1 MKKLG
6 IALITCLALIGCG
19 SSKVTTSIT
28 ETLNISGATM
38 AASYV
43 QQFDVQNLTSVS
55 QTVTDIS
62 TAVINNTGG
71 AGTLTLANVPYQT
84 VCPTV
89 VPASPLISINLL
101 AATNIPLTSSGAAT
115 AAAFNGFI
123 NSNYTLCA
131 YMTQANT
138 AVPVNFSLQIK
149 PTITMTFSY

>member
-1 MKKLG
+1 MKKL
-6 IALITCLALIGCG
+6 ILAILALALIGCG
-19 SSKVTTSIT
+19 QSKVTTSIT

-43 QQFDVQNLTSVS
+43 QQFDVQNLTAVN

-62 TAVINNTGG
+62 YAVINNTGG
-71 AGTLTLANVPYQT
+71 AGTLALAEVAYQT
-84 VCPTV
+84 VCPAT

-101 AATNIPLTSSGAAT
+101 TATNIPLTSTGAAT
-115 AAAFNGFI
+115 ATAFNGFI

-138 AVPVNFSLQIK
+138 AVPVSFSLQIK